1 MQRGEKPE
9 RAPST
14 WFACFEQISGN
25 LIVAHGF
32 DAESAAHWLRK
43 GVGNLSR
50 SAPQFIA
57 HPDLPVQL
65 RNGEP
70 PNADDPT
77 TLEARRDARIIPG
90 WNRTAATTKAC
101 VDQCWFELD
110 GKIDDPQ

>member
-1 MQRGEKPE
+1 M
-9 RAPST
+9 A
-14 WFACFEQISGN
+14 WAIS
-25 LIVAHGF
+25 
-32 DAESAAHWLRK
+32 
-43 GVGNLSR
+43 SR

-77 TLEARRDARIIPG
+77 TLLSRREGMHGLSLAEQDRGNNQKPVSIS
-90 WNRTAATTKAC
+90 
-101 VDQCWFELD
+101 V

>member
-70 PNADDPT
+70 PNVDEPT

-90 WNRTAATTKAC
+90 WNRTAATTKSLC
-101 VDQCWFELD
+101 RSVLV
-110 GKIDDPQ
+110 